1 MNRLNERLALIVVVL
16 LLILFRQSNPEF
28 QLGDI
33 LFQDLDCGPPCEAIE
48 AVTSGYNGA
57 QLSHNGIITEIQGN
71 KFSQIFVVEAIGEEV
86 VKTPLDKFLERSNKV
101 IVGRLKPDYT
111 YMISDAINYIENS
124 ILGKPYDYIFDLEN
138 DTYYCSEVIYQG
150 FQASD
155 STQNLFAINPMT
167 FNEPNSKN
175 PFVHWVTY
183 YEELNAAIPEGEL
196 GLNPGGMSQSDKINI
211 IHTFKKPSG
220 MQ

>member
-16 LLILFRQSNPEF
+16 LLILSRQSTPEF
-28 QLGDI
+28 QVGDI

-57 QLSHNGIITEIQGN
+57 QLSHNGIITEIKGD
-71 KFSQIFVVEAIGEEV
+71 KFSQIFLVEAIGEGV
-86 VKTPLDKFLERSNKV
+86 VKTPLDKFLKRSNKV

-111 YMISDAINYIENS
+111 YMISDAINYIETS

-150 FQASD
+150 FQVAD
-155 STQNLFAINPMT
+155 STQNLFVINPMT

-196 GLNPGGMSQSDKINI
+196 GLNPGGMSQSDKIDI
-211 IHTFKKPSG
+211 IHTFEKPSG

>member
-16 LLILFRQSNPEF
+16 LLILSRQSTPEF
-28 QLGDI
+28 QVGDI

-57 QLSHNGIITEIQGN
+57 QLSHNGIITEIKGD
-71 KFSQIFVVEAIGEEV
+71 KFSQIFLVEAIGEGV
-86 VKTPLDKFLERSNKV
+86 VKTPLDKFLKRSNKV

-111 YMISDAINYIENS
+111 YMISDAINYIETS

-150 FQASD
+150 FQVAD
-155 STQNLFAINPMT
+155 STQNLFVINPMT

-196 GLNPGGMSQSDKINI
+196 GLNPGGMSQSDKIDI
-211 IHTFKKPSG
+211 IHIFEKPSG

>member
-16 LLILFRQSNPEF
+16 LLIFSRQSTPEL
-28 QLGDI
+28 QVGDI

-57 QLSHNGIITEIQGN
+57 QLSHNGIITEIKGN
-71 KFSQIFVVEAIGEEV
+71 KFSQIFVVEAIGERV
-86 VKTPLDKFLERSNKV
+86 VKTPLDKFLKRNNKV

-150 FQASD
+150 FQSSD